1 MDTGVAELYSMSTQ
15 ATNTGDNLKL
25 WIDTIGIRKRVLEE
39 KSIINHSN
47 LYRQFKADKVD
58 WHLIAKMHNYLREF
72 YDYNIRDFFP
82 DFPEK
87 LDNTMHVE
95 FVGTD
100 EKLKRL
106 ATDRDIWKEKYMA
119 LLEKHTQL
127 QDYVLN
133 EFKKLSGRHETLM
146 NNIMSNILDK

>member
-106 ATDRDIWKEKYMA
+106 ATDRDI
-119 LLEKHTQL
+119 
-127 QDYVLN
+127 
-133 EFKKLSGRHETLM
+133 GRK
-146 NNIMSNILDK
+146 NIWHYSRSTRSSRTTCSTNLRSFRDAMRHL